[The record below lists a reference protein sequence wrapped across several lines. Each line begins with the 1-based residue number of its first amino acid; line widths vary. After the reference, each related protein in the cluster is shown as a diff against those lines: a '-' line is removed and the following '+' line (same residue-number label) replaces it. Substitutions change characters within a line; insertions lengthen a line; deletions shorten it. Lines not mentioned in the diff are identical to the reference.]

1 MAEEGPHLSGTEAQ
15 GGRKTGIMR
24 YVLGISLAAII
35 IIFAI
40 LLIINR

>member
-1 MAEEGPHLSGTEAQ
+1 MDDRERLSATEARAGQ
-15 GGRKTGIMR
+15 KSNTVR
-24 YVLGISLAAII
+24 YVLGISLAAIV